1 MAVQGTWWSL
11 SPHHQADHGIHS
23 AAMAALHRD
32 PGQLDEPSPGDTVPL
47 PTLGWSEDTMWK
59 IVFGSVQGT
68 SHV

>member
-1 MAVQGTWWSL
+1 
-11 SPHHQADHGIHS
+11 
-23 AAMAALHRD
+23 MAALHRD